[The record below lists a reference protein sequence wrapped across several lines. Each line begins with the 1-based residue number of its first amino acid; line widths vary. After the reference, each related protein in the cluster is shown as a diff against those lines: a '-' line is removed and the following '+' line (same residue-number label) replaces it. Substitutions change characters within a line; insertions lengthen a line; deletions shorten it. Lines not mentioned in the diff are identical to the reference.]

1 MLLTTNTEVSI
12 SPKLHKQQVPSK
24 HLSNGHSTS
33 AKNPTKG
40 IPPDTGPE
48 STSKPRKS
56 EVLRV
61 LPSRFLQTL
70 SLSTH
75 SGPELIAFVSVDTF
89 DTLFGPTSDG
99 CICFQARFKRIR
111 GPADPTSIR
120 SSETNPNPVTHV
132 FKAGPSVQEKEN
144 ERIED
149 SGHPGSG
156 EIYVGSSHSVIDHHI
171 VFSALSEGVEEW
183 DLVRYALVFFF
194 IPFLM
199 ALE

>member
-1 MLLTTNTEVSI
+1 
-12 SPKLHKQQVPSK
+12 VPSK
-24 HLSNGHSTS
+24 HLDNGHSIS

-99 CICFQARFKRIR
+99 CTCFQARFKRIR